1 MRGTLYLLIL
11 RSLQLNLETW
21 LLFFIAYLVITLSPG
36 PNVLLVIKNAVKYG
50 YKAASITILMN
61 LFCQLIIIILVA
73 FGAGTLLAKSPILFF
88 ALQLVGGTYLIC
100 LGITG
105 LLSKA
110 GNTQVNEKQTE
121 LKLSYAK
128 VCKEAFLVS
137 ASNPKTVIF
146 LSAFLPQF
154 ISIDTSISLQFT
166 TMFLTISLI
175 VMSVH
180 LTYAY
185 IAKNINKKWSGL
197 KAKPIFSKITNSAFI
212 VFGCGVLFS
221 NRTA

>member
-1 MRGTLYLLIL
+1 
-11 RSLQLNLETW
+11 LNFETW
-21 LLFFIAYLVITLSPG
+21 LLFFVAYLVVTLSPG

-50 YKAASITILMN
+50 YKVASITILLN
-61 LFCQLIIIILVA
+61 LVCQLLIITSVA
-73 FGAGTLLAKSPILFF
+73 FGAGALLERSPMLFF
-88 ALQLVGGTYLIC
+88 ALKLIGGAYLIY

-105 LLSKA
+105 LLKKEESSHIKEI
-110 GNTQVNEKQTE
+110 NEIPPIQF
-121 LKLSYAK
+121 SYLK
-128 VCKEAFLVS
+128 VCKEAFFVS

-154 ISIDTSISLQFT
+154 ISTDASIGWQFT
-166 TMFLTISLI
+166 IMFLTICLI

-180 LTYAY
+180 LVYSY

-212 VFGCGVLFS
+212 AFGCGVLLS
-221 NRTA
+221 SRTT